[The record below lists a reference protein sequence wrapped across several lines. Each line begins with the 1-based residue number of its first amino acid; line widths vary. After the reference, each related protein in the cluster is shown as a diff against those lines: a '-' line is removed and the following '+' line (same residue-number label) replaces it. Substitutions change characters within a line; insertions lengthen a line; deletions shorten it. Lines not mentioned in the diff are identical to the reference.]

1 MKVFGVFICCL
12 SAAFASQF
20 CYDGKMC
27 SGRDDFT
34 TCTAKY
40 GEFPAIEGELSRF
53 MNINF
58 NHSYQYLLLS
68 SYFKNFEKNRQG
80 FEKLYRKLSD
90 EVWEQSI
97 DLIKYITKRGGQV
110 KFEPIQ
116 RKDDLPS
123 DNLNLNEMES
133 LAVALDGQKLLANEA
148 NDIHRR
154 VSKNVVHHGDSS
166 LVAHDAEVASYLE
179 NEFVHKLA
187 DRIRDLS
194 GYAND
199 LIKLLAEDKQ
209 PERSLSLY
217 LFDEYLQKVL

>member
-1 MKVFGVFICCL
+1 MKVFGVFICLL

-20 CYDGKMC
+20 CYDSKIC

-40 GEFPAIEGELSRF
+40 GEFPAIESELSRY
-53 MNINF
+53 MNVHF

-68 SYFKNFEKNRQG
+68 SYFKNFEKNRHG

-90 EVWEQSI
+90 EMWEQSI
-97 DLIKYITKRGGQV
+97 DLIKYVTKRGGAV
-110 KFEPIQ
+110 KFDPIP
-116 RKDDLPS
+116 RKLDFPS

-148 NDIHRR
+148 NEIHRR
-154 VSKNVVHHGDSS
+154 VTKNVVHHSEPS
-166 LVAHDAEVASYLE
+166 LAAHDAEVGSYLE

-187 DRIRDLS
+187 ERIRDLS

-217 LFDEYLQKVL
+217 LFDEYLQKAL